1 MKKVNESVTLTISIM
16 VYLLLSVRYFPD
28 EILKTLAWTGMQ
40 ILTVSPLTVGG
51 TFIIVVV
58 LQKAMGVKI
67 PRDRIVRIF
76 LTLGII
82 VELLYGLYNYVGVK
96 GV

>member
-1 MKKVNESVTLTISIM
+1 MKKINESVTLAIIIM
-16 VYLLLSVRYFPD
+16 VYLLLSVRYFPGQL
-28 EILKTLAWTGMQ
+28 LKTLTWTALQ
-40 ILTVSPLTVGG
+40 ILTVSPLTGGG
-51 TFIIVVV
+51 TIIVVV
-58 LQKAMGVKI
+58 ILQKSMGAKI
-67 PRDRIVRIF
+67 PRDRIIRIF

>member
-1 MKKVNESVTLTISIM
+1 MKKVNESVTLTIIIM

-28 EILKTLAWTGMQ
+28 QIFKTLAWTGLQ
-40 ILTVSPLTVGG
+40 ILTVAPLTVGG
-51 TFIIVVV
+51 TFIVVVV
-58 LQKAMGVKI
+58 LQKSMGVKI

-82 VELLYGLYNYVGVK
+82 VELLYGLYSYVGVK

>member
-1 MKKVNESVTLTISIM
+1 MKKINESVTLAITIM
-16 VYLLLSVRYFPD
+16 VYLLLSVRYFPGLL
-28 EILKTLAWTGMQ
+28 LKTLTWTALQ

-51 TFIIVVV
+51 TIIIVVI
-58 LQKAMGVKI
+58 LQKSMGAKI
-67 PRDRIVRIF
+67 PRDRIIRIF

-96 GV
+96 GT